1 MIFQWDKEHVCNVY
15 SVFGCVQV
23 FLLLLLFFMDVFFLS
38 ILLHLNFP
46 SFHSLSA
53 DLYPT

>member
-1 MIFQWDKEHVCNVY
+1 MGQRTRVCNVY